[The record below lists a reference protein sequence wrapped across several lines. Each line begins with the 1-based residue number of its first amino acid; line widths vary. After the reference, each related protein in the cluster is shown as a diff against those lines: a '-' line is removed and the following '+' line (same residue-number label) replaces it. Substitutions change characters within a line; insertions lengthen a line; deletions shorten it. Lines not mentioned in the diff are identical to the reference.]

1 MTTPLAPDFRPQYHQ
16 LHRVGRP
23 GIWRSLVG
31 SVLVL
36 VLVFLL
42 VPAVAGAI
50 AFAALMAAGNT
61 MEETTALLDVTAE
74 ATPVSNVR
82 ASREYRQEMLLVL
95 SRRALVTA
103 RRRLEETSRAG

>member
-1 MTTPLAPDFRPQYHQ
+1 MLRTL
-16 LHRVGRP
+16 
-23 GIWRSLVG
+23 
-31 SVLVL
+31 
-36 VLVFLL
+36 
-42 VPAVAGAI
+42 
-50 AFAALMAAGNT
+50 
-61 MEETTALLDVTAE
+61 TAE